1 MIFILNKHINYY
13 NNQNINKM
21 EKYEEKDN
29 LNEIKA
35 ILVGNS
41 GVGKTN
47 LLNTCVGKPFDP
59 SSTLTMSGTFVP
71 KKIYVNNQEYI
82 INLWDT
88 AGQEIYQSINKMFY
102 RGAEIVI
109 FVFDISDKKSFNDLE
124 HWINNVKEIIGFDFV
139 AGIVGNKNDLFLS
152 AQVKENEIKEYSQKK
167 GLQYR
172 LVSAKTNPE
181 GLGEFLEYLITKPIS
196 ENKLKDDNNNK
207 NNSYKKN
214 KQDNNLLLINKKRG
228 KSMKLNHVK
237 KEKKIK
243 NCC

>member
-1 MIFILNKHINYY
+1 MCLYA
-13 NNQNINKM
+13 
-21 EKYEEKDN
+21 EKDN

-47 LLNTCVGKPFDP
+47 LLNTCVGKPFNST
-59 SSTLTMSGTFVP
+59 SSLTMTGSFVP
-71 KKIYVNNQEYI
+71 KSIFVNNKEYI

-109 FVFDISDKKSFNDLE
+109 FVFDISDKKSFKDLDK
-124 HWINNVKEIIGFDFV
+124 WINNAKEILGTDFV

-172 LVSAKTNPE
+172 LVSAKTDPE
-181 GLGEFLEYLITKPIS
+181 GLGEFLKYLVIKPIS
-196 ENKLKDDNNNK
+196 ENKLKDNNN
-207 NNSYKKN
+207 NNDKHSNNNIKK
-214 KQDNNLLLINKKRG
+214 KQDINLLNKKRG
-228 KSMKLNHVK
+228 KSMKLNQTQTK
-237 KEKKIK
+237 KEK
-243 NCC
+243 NSCC